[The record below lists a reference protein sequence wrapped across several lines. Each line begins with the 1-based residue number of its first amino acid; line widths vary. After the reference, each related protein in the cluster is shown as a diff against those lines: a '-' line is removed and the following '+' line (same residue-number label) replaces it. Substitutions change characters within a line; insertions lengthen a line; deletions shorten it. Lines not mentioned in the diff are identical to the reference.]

1 MKNDR
6 WLNFPLG
13 PSRSSYFGST
23 AVHVL
28 LLSAVI
34 GRPQTPEAWLYLL
47 LIGLPLTWLVL
58 GNLVGLDDGKRRCR
72 YSFAPLL
79 VLAVGVVLVWAIFRA
94 EILVRPASS
103 WLWRQGLLWHSAFS

>member
-1 MKNDR
+1 MKNDH
-6 WLNFPLG
+6 WLNIPLG

-23 AVHVL
+23 ALHVL

-58 GNLVGLDDGKRRCR
+58 GNLVGMDDWKRRCR

-79 VLAVGVVLVWAIFRA
+79 VAAVRIALVWAIFRA
-94 EILVRPASS
+94 EILARPALS
-103 WLWRQGLLWHSAFS
+103 WLWQQGRLWYQALS